1 MDAARFAEYDTAVA
15 LAAQVQTDM
24 VQLVNIAMESDGA
37 STEQKND
44 AAKALMNVTL
54 MVARVF
60 SHYRVAQDTLQLLEY
75 CNRFSLQKDVDQL
88 MADIDT
94 NMEKLEEISKR
105 VKAEGDGSDYD
116 KAQQI
121 LNESGIY

>member
-15 LAAQVQTDM
+15 LAAQIQTDM
-24 VQLVNIAMESDGA
+24 VQLVNIAMESDA

-44 AAKALMNVTL
+44 AAKSLMNVTL

-75 CNRFSLQKDVDQL
+75 CNRFSLQKDADQL
-88 MADIDT
+88 MADIDA
-94 NMEKLEEISKR
+94 NMAKLEEISKR
-105 VKAEGDGSDYD
+105 VASEGDGSDYD

-121 LNESGIY
+121 LNQSGIY